1 MEKRL
6 LPGWINAPAT
16 AIIVIAVLVGA
27 WQLGI
32 AAFSPPS
39 FLLPSPAAVAATLW
53 RNAAYLGEHAGT
65 TLAEMLLGLAV
76 GSIAGVVLALA
87 MAQSR
92 LVQRLILPVIVTTQ
106 TLPVFAIAPLIV
118 IWFGF
123 GMPSKV
129 AMASLITFFPV
140 ASAFHDGLAGT
151 RREWLDLAKGW
162 GAGRFATLM
171 KVRAPAALPSLATG
185 LKLAAT
191 VAPIGAIVGEWAGAS
206 AGLGYVMLQANARSQ
221 TDMVFACLVVL
232 AAIAWLL
239 RAAVAFAA
247 DRIVFWNNRT

>member
-6 LPGWINAPAT
+6 FPGWMNGPAI
-16 AIIVIAVLVGA
+16 AIMVIAVLIGA
-27 WQLGI
+27 WQLGVAI
-32 AAFSPPS
+32 FSPPV
-39 FLLPSPAAVAATLW
+39 FLLPSPAAVAQTL
-53 RNAAYLGEHAGT
+53 RQNAAYLGAHAGT
-65 TLAEMLLGLAV
+65 TFAEMLLGLAF
-76 GSIAGVVLALA
+76 GSLAGVVLALA

-92 LVQRLILPVIVTTQ
+92 IAQRLILPVIVTTQ

-151 RREWLDLAKGW
+151 RREWLDLARGW
-162 GAGRFATLM
+162 GAGRFETLM

-232 AAIAWLL
+232 AVMAWLL
-239 RAAVAFAA
+239 RAAVSFAA
-247 DRIVFWNNRT
+247 DRIVFWNNRY